1 MTDAMATALDMFAL
15 SPFDALAEYERRSLA
30 HVAGVPEQIEAPG
43 LWRGI
48 GFRIGSRYLVSSI
61 NEVNEILTFPSLT
74 LVPGTRNWL
83 LGVANVRGN
92 LVPLI
97 DLRQYLEG
105 ERTLVSEASRVLLV
119 RQAGGSVG
127 LLIDE
132 VLGQRNFSEEQ
143 RADAVGEE
151 DDRYARFVPEKYL
164 LGEVHWGLFSMA
176 ALVRTPDFAQASA

>member
-1 MTDAMATALDMFAL
+1 
-15 SPFDALAEYERRSLA
+15 
-30 HVAGVPEQIEAPG
+30 
-43 LWRGI
+43 
-48 GFRIGSRYLVSSI
+48 
-61 NEVNEILTFPSLT
+61 
-74 LVPGTRNWL
+74 
-83 LGVANVRGN
+83 
-92 LVPLI
+92 
-97 DLRQYLEG
+97 LRQYLEG

>member
-1 MTDAMATALDMFAL
+1 MATALDMFAL

-48 GFRIGSRYLVSSI
+48 GFRIGTRYLVSSI
-61 NEVNEILTFPSLT
+61 NEVNEILTYPSLT
-74 LVPGTRNWL
+74 LVPGTRTWL

-97 DLRQYLEG
+97 DLKQYLEG
-105 ERTLVSEASRVLLV
+105 ERTLLSEASRVLLV
-119 RQAGGSVG
+119 RQSGGSVG

-132 VLGQRNFSEEQ
+132 VLGQRSFSEEQ
-143 RADAVGEE
+143 RADAIGEE
-151 DDRYARFVPEKYL
+151 DEHYSRFVAEKYP
-164 LGEVHWGLFSMA
+164 LGDVVWGQFSMT
-176 ALVRTPDFAQASA
+176 ALVRTPDFVQAAA

>member
-1 MTDAMATALDMFAL
+1 MATVLDTTQL
-15 SPFDALAEYERRSLA
+15 SPFEALADYERRSLA
-30 HVAGVPEQIEAPG
+30 HAAGLPEQIEAPG

-48 GFRIGSRYLVSSI
+48 GFRVGARYLVSSI

-74 LVPGTRNWL
+74 IVPGTRQWL

-92 LVPLI
+92 LVPVI

-105 ERTLVSEASRVLLV
+105 ERTQVTDSSRVLLV
-119 RQAGGSVG
+119 RQLGGSVG

-143 RADAVGEE
+143 RSDALGEE
-151 DDRYARFVPEKYL
+151 DDRYARFVGENYP
-164 LGEVHWGLFSMA
+164 LGEVNWGLFSMA
-176 ALVRTPDFAQASA
+176 ALGRTPDFVQAAA

>member
-1 MTDAMATALDMFAL
+1 MNDAAATAPDMLAL

-48 GFRIGSRYLVSSI
+48 GFRIGARYLVSSI

-74 LVPGTRNWL
+74 LVPGVRPWL

-97 DLRQYLEG
+97 DLKQYMEG
-105 ERTLVSEASRVLLV
+105 TRAQVTETSRVLLV

-127 LLIDE
+127 LLVDE

-143 RADAVGEE
+143 RADAFGEE
-151 DDRYARFVPEKYL
+151 DERYARFVAEKYL

>member
-1 MTDAMATALDMFAL
+1 MATAVDMFAL

-74 LVPGTRNWL
+74 LVPGTRPWL

-97 DLRQYLEG
+97 DLKLYLEG
-105 ERTLVSEASRVLLV
+105 ERTQVTESSRVLLA

-132 VLGQRNFSEEQ
+132 VLGQRNFSQEQ

-151 DDRYARFVPEKYL
+151 DDRYARFVAEKYQ

-176 ALVRTPDFAQASA
+176 ALVRTPDFAQAAA

>member
-1 MTDAMATALDMFAL
+1 MNDAMATALDMFAL

-61 NEVNEILTFPSLT
+61 NEVNEILTYPSLT

>member
-1 MTDAMATALDMFAL
+1 MSTALDMFTL
-15 SPFDALAEYERRSLA
+15 SPFDALAEFERRSLA

-48 GFRIGSRYLVSSI
+48 GFRVGSRYLVSSI
-61 NEVNEILTFPSLT
+61 NEVNEILTYPSLT
-74 LVPGTRNWL
+74 LVPGTRTWL

-97 DLRQYLEG
+97 DLKQYLEG
-105 ERTLVSEASRVLLV
+105 ERTLVSEVSRVLLV
-119 RQAGGSVG
+119 RQSGGSVG

-132 VLGQRNFSEEQ
+132 VLGQRNFSQEQ
-143 RADAVGEE
+143 RADAIGEE
-151 DDRYARFVPEKYL
+151 DDRYNRFVPEKYL
-164 LGEVHWGLFSMA
+164 LGEVYWGLFSMA